1 VDDTVQ
7 QWKFALNPPRR
18 GDVPVV
24 SVIMPVYNGAQW
36 LPAAVESVLAQTLAN
51 LELLIVDDKSQDDTL
66 AIAQRFARLDAR
78 VRVLRHRVNRG
89 QAAARNLA
97 LSQARGDWVAPVD
110 ADDQIR
116 PDRLRRLVEAGEREG
131 ADLIADGI
139 LFEGERQPGVPAELM
154 TWRRND
160 QRLEQLSAEA
170 LIRSGFGGGCRSL
183 GYLKPLMRRR
193 FLEHCQLRYAEDLRF
208 AEDFNLY
215 VRALFCGA
223 RFLLYPE
230 SHYVYWQTPESAS
243 RTEISRIAQDAVD
256 NSRMLRA
263 VVPDNDSE
271 QVTAALDE
279 YERRWQVLSWFEQMK
294 RGLSERNLSAVIGLL
309 IRMPVSARDIV
320 QFALGRARM
329 KRRGP
334 QEMD

>member
-1 VDDTVQ
+1 ML
-7 QWKFALNPPRR
+7 QWRFAVNAPRR
-18 GDVPVV
+18 GDAPVV

-36 LPAAVESVLAQTLAN
+36 LSAAVESVLAQTLAS
-51 LELLIVDDKSQDDTL
+51 LEVLIVDDASHDDTL
-66 AIAQRFARLDAR
+66 EIAQRFARLDAR

-89 QAAARNLA
+89 QAAARNVA
-97 LSQARGDWVAPVD
+97 LSYARGDWIAPVD

-154 TWRRND
+154 TWRRSD
-160 QRLEQLSAEA
+160 QRLERLSAET

-193 FLEHCQLRYAEDLRF
+193 FLEQCQLRYAEDLRF

-223 RFLLYPE
+223 RFLLFPE

-243 RTEISRIAQDAVD
+243 RTEISRIAQHAVG
-256 NSRMLRA
+256 NSQMLRA
-263 VVPDNDSE
+263 AIPATESA

-294 RGLSERNLSAVIGLL
+294 RGFSERNAAAVLRLL
-309 IRMPVSARDIV
+309 LRMPVSPRDIV
-320 QFALGRARM
+320 RFAFGRARM

-334 QEMD
+334 QALG

>member
-1 VDDTVQ
+1 
-7 QWKFALNPPRR
+7 
-18 GDVPVV
+18 
-24 SVIMPVYNGAQW
+24 MPAYNGAQW
-36 LPAAVESVLAQTLAN
+36 LSAAVESVLAQTLAN
-51 LELLIVDDKSQDDTL
+51 LEVLIVDDASQDDTL

-78 VRVLRHRVNRG
+78 VHVLRHHVNRG

-97 LSQARGDWVAPVD
+97 LTHARGDWIAPVD

-160 QRLEQLSAEA
+160 QRLERLSAVA

-193 FLEHCQLRYAEDLRF
+193 FLEQSQLRYAEGLRF

-243 RTEISRIAQDAVD
+243 RTEISRIAQHAVG
-256 NSRMLRA
+256 NSQMLRA
-263 VVPDNDSE
+263 AVPAAESA

-279 YERRWQVLSWFEQMK
+279 YERRWQVLSWFEDMK
-294 RGLSERNLSAVIGLL
+294 RGFSQPNVSAVLGLL
-309 IRMPVSARDIV
+309 MRMPVSPRDIV
-320 QFALGRARM
+320 RFALGRVRM

-334 QEMD
+334 EELD